1 MADLVGW
8 FGESF
13 RGLGDGAAEKSGVLT
28 PDGATPNGPG
38 GAAPGEAVNDQQAKL
53 DALEVRNANA
63 QKFSNAQQD
72 DSRGTEFLATVLRTQ
87 HLRRVSCSEP
97 DACVSQTLLHCS
109 RGSRSSSRGCV
120 EWSGGR
126 PNQTRKP
133 DVSVDHAH
141 SLVVLLDSYS
151 YCSPT

>member
-13 RGLGDGAAEKSGVLT
+13 RGLGDGAAEKPGVLT

-53 DALEVRNANA
+53 DALEVRNA

-87 HLRRVSCSEP
+87 HLGRVSCSEP
-97 DACVSQTLLHCS
+97 DACVSQTLLIAGEDQGA
-109 RGSRSSSRGCV
+109 RV
-120 EWSGGR
+120 EVVWSGAGGVR
-126 PNQTRKP
+126 IKP
-133 DVSVDHAH
+133 ENR
-141 SLVVLLDSYS
+141 
-151 YCSPT
+151 T